1 MFDKRRPPIG
11 YTWQHHQDGK
21 TMQLVEKNIH
31 DEFKHIGG
39 QSKTN
44 GKNSK

>member
-1 MFDKRRPPIG
+1 
-11 YTWQHHQDGK
+11 
-21 TMQLVEKNIH
+21 MQLVEKNIH